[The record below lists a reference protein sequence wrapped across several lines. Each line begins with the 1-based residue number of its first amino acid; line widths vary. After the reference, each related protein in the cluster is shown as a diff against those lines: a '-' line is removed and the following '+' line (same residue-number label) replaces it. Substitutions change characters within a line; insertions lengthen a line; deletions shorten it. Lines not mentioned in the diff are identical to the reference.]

1 MYSGAMYYSE
11 LGYDEYDDYLVG
23 PEWREIKRFFYEN
36 RKQYACDICGA
47 HQQIVLHKRS
57 YKFLS
62 LSELRKRYRGD
73 RTKIMRYLHTY
84 MVYLC
89 RGCNKKVHFYPSGE
103 RVPLEYRKLK
113 EREDQVRRGQPKADA
128 LHGIAKH
135 RRPAMFLGSYFQR
148 LIKR

>member
-1 MYSGAMYYSE
+1 MYYSE
-11 LGYDEYDDYLVG
+11 LGYDQYDDYLVG

-36 RKQYACDICGA
+36 RDVYACSICGT

-62 LSELRKRYRGD
+62 LSELKKRYRGD

-113 EREDQVRRGQPKADA
+113 EREDQVRKRIMRAEKIVP
-128 LHGIAKH
+128 AK
-135 RRPAMFLGSYFQR
+135 RLGMKMDFLGAYFQR
-148 LIKR
+148 IIKK

>member
-1 MYSGAMYYSE
+1 MYYSE

-23 PEWREIKRFFYEN
+23 PEWREIKKFFYEN
-36 RKQYACDICGA
+36 RDVYACSICST

-62 LSELRKRYRGD
+62 LSELKKRYLGD

-84 MVYLC
+84 MIYLC
-89 RGCNKKVHFYPSGE
+89 RGCNRKVHFYPSGE

-113 EREDQVRRGQPKADA
+113 ERENQVRRGKAKVSA
-128 LHGIAKH
+128 AYSTMKR
-135 RRPAMFLGSYFQR
+135 RRPSMFLGSFFQR
-148 LIKR
+148 LVKR